1 MNVWSHVYWKKNSY
15 QLWYSLLA
23 SFFWTRG
30 NNRGL
35 RPPCVLFMQIHWQ
48 FYESPAN
55 SIFTALY
62 HCYWYKLI
70 NQYHIGELLCKTIF
84 PHLGYDDM
92 NVANPELMMKRALL
106 FHCFRL
112 YYITFTF
119 LCYLDSL
126 FHYVS
131 KMLKSI
137 SHFIHKP
144 NGAHFALFSI
154 WTWGV
159 PSETTR
165 FFRQLAEG
173 LAIPQKKKYRKNIPY
188 KTDSSNI
195 VGKCKDI
202 LRFKIN

>member
-1 MNVWSHVYWKKNSY
+1 MQRIECMITRILKKNSY

-23 SFFWTRG
+23 SFSEQKATIRG
-30 NNRGL
+30 F
-35 RPPCVLFMQIHWQ
+35 RPPCVLFMQNHWQ

-70 NQYHIGELLCKTIF
+70 NQYHIGGLLCQTIF

-92 NVANPELMMKRALL
+92 NIANPELMMKRALL

-131 KMLKSI
+131 KMLKYI

-144 NGAHFALFSI
+144 NGGYLFIFLFSVYEL
-154 WTWGV
+154 GV
-159 PSETTR
+159 YLPKQHVFS
-165 FFRQLAEG
+165 G
-173 LAIPQKKKYRKNIPY
+173 N
-188 KTDSSNI
+188 
-195 VGKCKDI
+195 
-202 LRFKIN
+202 

>member
-1 MNVWSHVYWKKNSY
+1 MYDRTYVEKKKLSIMIFI
-15 QLWYSLLA
+15 A
-23 SFFWTRG
+23 CFFFLTKG

-35 RPPCVLFMQIHWQ
+35 RPPCVLFMQNHWQ

-70 NQYHIGELLCKTIF
+70 NQYHIGGLLCQTIF
-84 PHLGYDDM
+84 PHLGYNDM
-92 NVANPELMMKRALL
+92 NIANPELMMKRALL

-144 NGAHFALFSI
+144 NGGYLFILLFSVYEL
-154 WTWGV
+154 GV
-159 PSETTR
+159 YLPKQHVFS
-165 FFRQLAEG
+165 G
-173 LAIPQKKKYRKNIPY
+173 N
-188 KTDSSNI
+188 
-195 VGKCKDI
+195 
-202 LRFKIN
+202 

>member
-1 MNVWSHVYWKKNSY
+1 MIFI
-15 QLWYSLLA
+15 A
-23 SFFWTRG
+23 CFFFWTKG
-30 NNRGL
+30 NNRRF
-35 RPPCVLFMQIHWQ
+35 RPPCVLFMQNHWQ

-70 NQYHIGELLCKTIF
+70 NQYHIRGLLCQTVF

-92 NVANPELMMKRALL
+92 NIANPELMMKRALL
-106 FHCFRL
+106 FHCFWL

-119 LCYLDSL
+119 LCYLDCL

-137 SHFIHKP
+137 SHCIHKP
-144 NGAHFALFSI
+144 IHFALFSI

-173 LAIPQKKKYRKNIPY
+173 LAIPQKKKYRKNIAC
-188 KTDSSNI
+188 KTNSSNI

>member
-1 MNVWSHVYWKKNSY
+1 MIFI
-15 QLWYSLLA
+15 A
-23 SFFWTRG
+23 CFFFWTKG

-35 RPPCVLFMQIHWQ
+35 RPPCVLFMQNHWQ

-92 NVANPELMMKRALL
+92 NIANPELMMKRALL

-126 FHYVS
+126 FHCVS

-144 NGAHFALFSI
+144 NGGYLFILLFSVYELD
-154 WTWGV
+154 GV

-165 FFRQLAEG
+165 LFRQLAEG

-188 KTDSSNI
+188 KTNSSNI

>member
-1 MNVWSHVYWKKNSY
+1 MIFI
-15 QLWYSLLA
+15 A
-23 SFFWTRG
+23 CFFFLTKG

-35 RPPCVLFMQIHWQ
+35 RPPCVLFMQNHWQ

-92 NVANPELMMKRALL
+92 NIANPELMMKRALL

-119 LCYLDSL
+119 LCYLDGL

-144 NGAHFALFSI
+144 NGEYLFILLFSVYELD
-154 WTWGV
+154 GV

-173 LAIPQKKKYRKNIPY
+173 LAIPPKQKYRKNIPY
-188 KTDSSNI
+188 KTNSSNI